1 MSSARCARA
10 SSRRAIRAF
19 GPEWALAGLAIGGE
33 TMAFDA
39 TPPNVILITASSE
52 AGSCPIL
59 HTWDAR
65 AATWIRH
72 GKVLHQAQTRVRE
85 ASETVQFGG
94 LVHRFRIAEEELER
108 ATIRQV
114 SLRLELNDG
123 RTLTLQPEPQSAGQA
138 AQQAADLVA
147 ELYANDEIEIT
158 FALPADLDAAQVIR
172 SSFTV
177 SGHYDRYAA
186 LLVSAAMAR
195 VRAGGN

>member
-1 MSSARCARA
+1 
-10 SSRRAIRAF
+10 
-19 GPEWALAGLAIGGE
+19 
-33 TMAFDA
+33 
-39 TPPNVILITASSE
+39 
-52 AGSCPIL
+52 
-59 HTWDAR
+59 
-65 AATWIRH
+65 
-72 GKVLHQAQTRVRE
+72 
-85 ASETVQFGG
+85 
-94 LVHRFRIAEEELER
+94 
-108 ATIRQV
+108 V